1 MNSSL
6 TYYLAA
12 ARTAD
17 LLRDARQA
25 RLARAARGNR
35 TPRRRWRT
43 RRASDPLAR
52 VATQPTVPIPQCQE
66 L

>member
-6 TYYLAA
+6 TYYFAA

-17 LLRDARQA
+17 LLHDARQA
-25 RLARAARGNR
+25 CLARATRGNR
-35 TPRRRWRT
+35 TSRRRWRT
-43 RRASDPLAR
+43 RLASDPLAR
-52 VATQPTVPIPQCQE
+52 VATQRTVPIPQCQE

>member
-1 MNSSL
+1 MNSNL
-6 TYYLAA
+6 TSYLAA

-25 RLARAARGNR
+25 CLVRAARGNR
-35 TPRRRWRT
+35 TSRRRWRI
-43 RRASDPLAR
+43 RPASDPRAR
-52 VATQPTVPIPQCQE
+52 VATQPTETIPQCQE

>member
-1 MNSSL
+1 MNSNL
-6 TYYLAA
+6 TCYLAA

-17 LLRDARQA
+17 LLRNAQQA

-35 TPRRRWRT
+35 TSRRRWRT
-43 RRASDPLAR
+43 RLASGPLAR
-52 VATQPTVPIPQCQE
+52 VATQRTVPIPQRQE

>member
-1 MNSSL
+1 MNSNLS
-6 TYYLAA
+6 YYLAA

-17 LLRDARQA
+17 LLRDAQQA

-43 RRASDPLAR
+43 RRASYPLAR
-52 VATQPTVPIPQCQE
+52 VATEPTVPIPQCQE

>member
-1 MNSSL
+1 MNSNL
-6 TYYLAA
+6 TCYLAA

-25 RLARAARGNR
+25 CLARAARGNR
-35 TPRRRWRT
+35 TSRRRWRT
-43 RRASDPLAR
+43 RLASDPLAR

>member
-6 TYYLAA
+6 TCYLAA
-12 ARTAD
+12 ARRAD

-35 TPRRRWRT
+35 TSRRRWRT
-43 RRASDPLAR
+43 RLLGNPLHASPPNEPCAFL
-52 VATQPTVPIPQCQE
+52 TP
-66 L
+66 

>member
-1 MNSSL
+1 MNFSL
-6 TYYLAA
+6 TRCLAA

-25 RLARAARGNR
+25 CLARAARGNR

-43 RRASDPLAR
+43 RLASDPLAR
-52 VATQPTVPIPQCQE
+52 AATQPTVPIPQCQE

>member
-6 TYYLAA
+6 TCYLAA

-25 RLARAARGNR
+25 CLARAARGNR
-35 TPRRRWRT
+35 TSRRRWRT
-43 RRASDPLAR
+43 RPASDPLAR
-52 VATQPTVPIPQCQE
+52 VAS
-66 L
+66 